1 MRRLRKVPYIYI
13 LKLFSS
19 DWDCSRTL
27 LTDAEDY
34 VRVANSEGKNQLSFT
49 SDGSIL
55 QTAYVFF
62 SCSIQKLPIVY
73 FQSHRLPS
81 IFNYIWRQGSSHNRR
96 MWRQTWGLPRREC
109 TIFSNYSH
117 YKRQSCIITLKDRFP
132 CFPLALC
139 VNLMIL

>member
-34 VRVANSEGKNQLSFT
+34 VRVANSEAKINWVLRRTDRFCKLHTFFSLAAFKNCPSFT
-49 SDGSIL
+49 SKAIDCHLYLITYDVRDPLIIGECD
-55 QTAYVFF
+55 V
-62 SCSIQKLPIVY
+62 KLGDYLVGNA
-73 FQSHRLPS
+73 L
-81 IFNYIWRQGSSHNRR
+81 
-96 MWRQTWGLPRREC
+96 
-109 TIFSNYSH
+109 FSNYSH

>member
-55 QTAYVFF
+55 QTCIRFF
-62 SCSIQKLPIVY
+62 FLAAFKNCPSFTSKAIDCHLYLITYDVRDPLIIGECDVKLGDYLVGNA
-73 FQSHRLPS
+73 L
-81 IFNYIWRQGSSHNRR
+81 
-96 MWRQTWGLPRREC
+96 
-109 TIFSNYSH
+109 FSNYSH

>member
-34 VRVANSEGKNQLSFT
+34 VRVANSEGKNQLSLRRTDRFCKLHTFFFLAAFKNCPSFT
-49 SDGSIL
+49 SKAIDCHLYLITYDVRDPLIIGECD
-55 QTAYVFF
+55 V
-62 SCSIQKLPIVY
+62 KLGDYLVGNA
-73 FQSHRLPS
+73 L
-81 IFNYIWRQGSSHNRR
+81 
-96 MWRQTWGLPRREC
+96 
-109 TIFSNYSH
+109 FSNYSH